1 MLTATRFN
9 YFVFMR
15 IKATTYL
22 SLRCCGRIYELAI
35 VALTQ
40 GYAGLR
46 SLLGG
51 WGEGL
56 VAVEIDVHGLEDQG
70 FLVVAYSM

>member
-1 MLTATRFN
+1 MMTATRFN
-9 YFVFMR
+9 YFVYMR

-22 SLRCCGRIYELAI
+22 SLRCCGRVYEHAI
-35 VALTQ
+35 VAFAQ
-40 GYAGLR
+40 GRMGLR

-56 VAVEIDVHGLEDQG
+56 VAVEIGMHGLEDQG